1 MMMLIRCFTVAF
13 CISSAPSLCFR
24 SVLRRNKRCL
34 KQMNEKCPRQQAVD
48 WEVLRVDTTALIAA
62 AKEEEE
68 PLLPTLPTQRRGMRV
83 ESKRILTLY
92 GYRKAKSYEDSMAS
106 THPDLAAEL
115 DIEECKSMGLV
126 HYRPENIIAGTKKKL
141 AWRCQ
146 KCHHDWI
153 AQGSSRVNLGRGCPA
168 CANQAVHTDG
178 RNSMASTHPDLA
190 AELDIEECKSMG
202 LVHFRPENIIAG
214 TNKKLAWRCQKCHH
228 GWIAQ
233 GNSRVSQG
241 SGCPV
246 CAKSGFDP
254 ARISGDSG

>member
-1 MMMLIRCFTVAF
+1 MMMFIRCVTVA
-13 CISSAPSLCFR
+13 PSHCFR
-24 SVLRRNKRCL
+24 SVLGRSNRCL
-34 KQMNEKCPRQQAVD
+34 NQMDDKYTHQRAAVGSDVLHLAKCVD
-48 WEVLRVDTTALIAA
+48 ATALLGTASRSV
-62 AKEEEE
+62 KEEE
-68 PLLPTLPTQRRGMRV
+68 PVLPTLPTQRRGKKD
-83 ESKRILTLY
+83 ESKNNLARP
-92 GYRKAKSYEDSMAS
+92 RKTKSYEDSMAS